1 MHDIVDSIKGVIK
14 YNYPIKKYNSWRVGG
29 TVKCCYWPASQVDF
43 IEFVNKLPR
52 SERIII
58 VGLGSNVLFPDDN
71 LDATVIFTT
80 KSLTGFNIIA
90 PGFFRFE
97 AGVSCAKI
105 AKIVSREGYFTGAF
119 FAGIPGSMGG
129 ALRMNAGAFGG
140 ETWQHVQSVEF
151 LHRSGKIELIEAS
164 KFKVGYRSVVMPHEG
179 FFMAA
184 NLSFTNKSNNNVT
197 SIAELLKKRSL
208 SQPIGS
214 FNCGSVFK
222 NPHEGFAAKYIEE
235 CGLKG
240 KRIGGAVI
248 SPKHANFI
256 INEDD
261 ASSDDIIKLINLAK
275 SEVYDRFKV
284 VLEAEVKI
292 YNNF

>member
-1 MHDIVDSIKGVIK
+1 
-14 YNYPIKKYNSWRVGG
+14 
-29 TVKCCYWPASQVDF
+29 
-43 IEFVNKLPR
+43 
-52 SERIII
+52 
-58 VGLGSNVLFPDDN
+58 
-71 LDATVIFTT
+71 
-80 KSLTGFNIIA
+80 
-90 PGFFRFE
+90 
-97 AGVSCAKI
+97 
-105 AKIVSREGYFTGAF
+105 
-119 FAGIPGSMGG
+119 
-129 ALRMNAGAFGG
+129 
-140 ETWQHVQSVEF
+140 
-151 LHRSGKIELIEAS
+151 
-164 KFKVGYRSVVMPHEG
+164 
-179 FFMAA
+179 MAA

-284 VLEAEVKI
+284 VLEPEVKI